1 MHFCS
6 KPERNIERTKRL
18 VNKWKI
24 IPITL
29 QMRHKEKNTFFLFQM
44 SMQMLLGDTKLLS
57 LPFIL
62 CKEHSGNV
70 DLKLTQRQK
79 LR

>member
-1 MHFCS
+1 
-6 KPERNIERTKRL
+6 
-18 VNKWKI
+18 
-24 IPITL
+24 
-29 QMRHKEKNTFFLFQM
+29 M

-70 DLKLTQRQK
+70 AHTKTEAALGFNLTKSVTSVSGGMVNRTTTTSDDRDQK
-79 LR
+79 SREPVVEGLVQEAYL